1 MAIFQSLSTEWRL
14 IQLPLGILCLP
25 LLVTL
30 GILSAQVRYSKLQ
43 QPTQGIPQLCIL
55 LSV

>member
-1 MAIFQSLSTEWRL
+1 MSAFRKFDWRL